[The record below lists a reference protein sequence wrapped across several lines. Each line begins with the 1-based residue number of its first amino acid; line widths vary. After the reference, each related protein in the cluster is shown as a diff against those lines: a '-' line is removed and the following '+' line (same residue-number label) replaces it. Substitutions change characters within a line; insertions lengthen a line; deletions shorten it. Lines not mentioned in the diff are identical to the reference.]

1 MKTGN
6 FWLIFGLL
14 FCVFVLVLFNLPEEV
29 ATLWMMLIA
38 GWQIGDWF
46 YNIAEHFT
54 E

>member
-6 FWLIFGLL
+6 FWLIFGML
-14 FCVFVLVLFNLPEEV
+14 FCVFVLVLFNLSENVVSV
-29 ATLWMMLIA
+29 AAGFIA
-38 GWQIGDWF
+38 GWQIGTWF